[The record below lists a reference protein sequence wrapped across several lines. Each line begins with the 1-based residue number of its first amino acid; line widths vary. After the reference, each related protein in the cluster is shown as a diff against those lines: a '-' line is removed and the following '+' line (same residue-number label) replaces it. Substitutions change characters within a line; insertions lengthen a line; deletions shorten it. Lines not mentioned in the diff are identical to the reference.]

1 MLMHSSLRE
10 MSKPTRAG
18 SVMLLVLGVAVA
30 TWLDG
35 NAVSGTQQA
44 YIGPGAGIAVLGSF
58 LTVLAAGASAIAVIV
73 RWPIMWV
80 WRAMRGR
87 RAYANARVKRVV
99 IVGLDGLEPTLAEQ
113 FLEEGLLPNL
123 AKLRDRGTYT
133 KLATTCPPISP
144 VAWASFST
152 GTNPG
157 KHNIFDFLTRNALDY
172 QPRMSSVRI
181 EQGQRCVKLGR
192 FVIPLSKP
200 TITGLRKSKAFWKV
214 LGDAGVFSA
223 VLRVPLTF
231 PPDRFHGVQLSAMCV
246 PDLRGTQGTFTHFSE
261 NRQTKGTNAH
271 GEHVVAVRDSDVVRA
286 WLPGPDNTF
295 LADRPQVRLPLKV
308 VKAGNGKVLLHVD
321 GHKIALTIGTYS
333 PWVRVAFPMAP
344 GVKVR
349 GICRFLLKRFD
360 EPFEM
365 YCTPV
370 QIDPARPVMPISH
383 PRIYSTY
390 LAALLGPFA
399 TLGLAEDTGALSDG
413 VLTEDEFLTQTYDV
427 HDERERMLL
436 DSLRRVRRGMV
447 ACVFDAPDRV
457 QHVFWRND
465 GASDEGNEQANAIRD
480 MYVKMDETVGKIMA
494 QLDGDTALF
503 VMSDHGFKSF
513 RRCVDLNAW
522 LLANG
527 YLHLKDGKSASE
539 REYLADVDWSRT
551 RAYALGLAGIYVN
564 LKGREGQGIVAAD
577 AEADALIKE
586 LTEKLT
592 GLVDPATQTIAVHE
606 AIRREDTYSGPYVDA
621 APDVI
626 VGYSAGYRVSWGAA
640 VGKCGTEVFSD
651 NTKAWSG
658 DHCMHPSLVPGV
670 LFSSLRLN
678 NGDASIVDLAPTV
691 LELFGVPVPTYMD
704 GRSLLCAEEPS

>member
-1 MLMHSSLRE
+1 MRSLVRDI
-10 MSKPTRAG
+10 SKPARTGGLA
-18 SVMLLVLGVAVA
+18 LLVLAVVLA
-30 TWLDG
+30 MWLDG
-35 NAVSGTQQA
+35 DTLSGTQQA

-58 LTVLAAGASAIAVIV
+58 LTVLAAGVSAIVVIV
-73 RWPIMWV
+73 RWPIVWA
-80 WRAMRGR
+80 WRAIRGR
-87 RAYANARVKRVV
+87 RAYANARAKRVV
-99 IVGLDGLEPTLAEQ
+99 IVGLDGLEPTLTEQ

-123 AKLRDRGTYT
+123 AKLRDRGTCT

-157 KHNIFDFLTRNALDY
+157 KHNIFDFLGRNALDY

-181 EQGQRCVKLGR
+181 EQGRRHIKLGR

-200 TITGLRKSKAFWKV
+200 TITSLRKSKPFWKV

-231 PPDRFHGVQLSAMCV
+231 PPDKFHGVQLSAMCV

-261 NRQTKGTNAH
+261 NGQATGTH
-271 GEHVVAVRDSDVVRA
+271 GEPVAVMRNGNVVCA
-286 WLPGPDNTF
+286 SLAGPDNTF
-295 LADRPQVRLPLKV
+295 LAGRPEVRLPLKV
-308 VKAGNGKVLLHVD
+308 TGAKDGNAVLHVD
-321 GHKIALTIGTYS
+321 GQKVALTIGSYS

-383 PRIYSTY
+383 PRVYSTY

-413 VLTEDEFLTQTYDV
+413 VLTEDEFLTQTYDI

-436 DSLRRVRRGMV
+436 DSLRRVKRGMV

-465 GASDEGNEQANAIRD
+465 PAAGNQDNGQANAIRD
-480 MYVKMDETVGKIMA
+480 MYVKMDQTVGRIMA
-494 QLDGDTALF
+494 QLDDDTTLF

-513 RRCVDLNAW
+513 RRGVDLNAW

-527 YLHLKDGKSASE
+527 YLYLKDDEPASG

-551 RAYALGLAGIYVN
+551 KAYALGLAGIYIN
-564 LKGREGQGIVAAD
+564 LKGREGQGIVAAGS
-577 AEADALIKE
+577 EADALVGE
-586 LTEKLT
+586 LTQKLN
-592 GLVDPATQTIAVHE
+592 GLVDPVTQETAIHE

-626 VGYSAGYRVSWGAA
+626 VGYSVGYRVSWGSA
-640 VGKCGTEVFSD
+640 VGKCGTDVFSD

-658 DHCMHPSLVPGV
+658 DHCIHPSLVPGV
-670 LFSSLRLN
+670 LFSSLGLN
-678 NGDASIVDLAPTV
+678 NNNASIVDLAPTV
-691 LELFGVPVPTYMD
+691 LELFGLPVPPYVD
-704 GRSLLCAEEPS
+704 GRSLLCVEEPS